1 MMIAKNKSKL
11 VVLLLVTSM
20 LLQLFGSVVM
30 FAAPVSEQK
39 IANSTT
45 AHSLDAMA
53 ELMVSTTYSEYLALH
68 DEIPDAKQNLEK
80 IYAKDYYIPEVV
92 DEETAEKVKD
102 YADVIVKTD
111 EISGEEVLY
120 TPGEGKVSFKVNVP
134 ETAMYTVKIKYRP
147 LVGSWDENRT
157 DDDSHGSNIERILI
171 IDDLVPFK
179 EARTLNFSRFWA
191 DDYVKV
197 FEDKKAFDESG
208 RYNFRLDFNKNEMR
222 PIKAEK
228 PEWVETY
235 ITDSETF
242 FDAPLKFMLEEGEH
256 VLTFEAACEP
266 MAIAWLEVGC
276 AEDVLTYEE
285 YLAKYEGAAS
295 SENAQ
300 AIMVHA
306 EIPYQTSEQVI
317 YAMNDRTSGITYP
330 QDPAASLLNTIGG
343 NGGDKWKSPGQWIKY
358 EIEVKDAG
366 WYDIVPRF
374 KQTVNQGLFSSRS
387 LKIDGEY
394 PFVEA
399 KTLQFK
405 YGDDW
410 QVSRLNDGKQDFMFY
425 LTEGKHTLEF
435 KAVLGD
441 MAGVLGEIENIQ
453 NKLNDYYRQI
463 LMITGSEPDEYTD
476 YEFSKLIPSVLTG
489 MKQEKKNLDAVSKAL
504 EEKIGTKGENT
515 VILDRISFLLDEMS
529 KDENKIAS
537 NLGNFKSY
545 IGSLGTWL
553 LSTKAQPLQLDYI
566 LVQPAGAK
574 LPKAN
579 ANFFESVAH
588 EFKSFVMSFF
598 TDYNSIGSATKI
610 DDDDPNAVEVW
621 ITTGRDQATIMRQMV
636 DGAFNNDAVSVNLKL
651 IAAGTLLPAT
661 LAGVGPDVS
670 MDADP
675 NGYGI
680 RNAVVPLNY
689 FQDET
694 VAKINERITLPGD
707 KKVLT
712 YDEVKK
718 TYFRDNDELFV
729 PLTLLDPDR
738 IEYEEDGK
746 TYKNIDGVERNGIVS
761 YGLPYTIDFP
771 MLFYRKD
778 IFVELGLEVPET
790 WDDVEAIIR
799 ALSENQ
805 MEMGFSQAMTQ
816 IYMYQS
822 GIEWF
827 ESAENYKDYYAN
839 PEEITR
845 DSREY
850 LRTVGIASNLGS
862 NGALDAFQRMTEW
875 FTLYGEPVTYDF
887 ANRFRTGEMPIA
899 IAAYS
904 VYNQLKVFAPEIAG
918 LWEFVQLP
926 GVERV
931 DDEGNKYIDHST
943 PGTPQAVM
951 MMKDAVDDLK
961 EGQDITDSLKA
972 QNAWTFLQWWVSK
985 DTQERFGQEQVALMG
1000 TAAKYNTANVDALLG
1015 QSWTAQEKK
1024 NLEQQFASLKGTPM
1038 SPGNYIVARFTNF
1051 AFYNV
1056 VDDGEV
1062 ASEAMRGYVDDIDHE
1077 LSRKRAEY
1085 GFLTKEDYFEE
1096 LGIER

>member
-11 VVLLLVTSM
+11 VVLVLVTSM
-20 LLQLFGSVVM
+20 LLQLFGSVAV
-30 FAAPVSEQK
+30 FAAPVSQQK
-39 IANSTT
+39 IANSVT
-45 AHSLDAMA
+45 ANSLDAMA
-53 ELMVSTTYSEYLALH
+53 ELMVSTTYEDYLALH
-68 DEIPDAKQNLEK
+68 EEIPDADENLPK
-80 IYAKDYYIPEVV
+80 ISGVDYYIPEN
-92 DEETAEKVKD
+92 AED
-102 YADVIVKTD
+102 ISDFADVEVV
-111 EISGEEVLY
+111 ENVLY
-120 TPGEGKVSFKVNVP
+120 TPGQGKVSFKVNVP
-134 ETAMYTVKIKYRP
+134 KTAMYTIKIKYLP
-147 LVGSWDENRT
+147 LVGSWDDERT
-157 DDDSHGSNIERILI
+157 DDDSHGSNIERILL

-179 EARTLNFSRFWA
+179 EARTLNFSRIWS
-191 DDYVKV
+191 DNYVLNAGYEEAV
-197 FEDKKAFDESG
+197 DEDG

-222 PIKAEK
+222 PTKAEA
-228 PEWVETY
+228 PEWIETY

-242 FDAPLKFMLEEGEH
+242 FNAPLKFMLEEGEH
-256 VLTFEAACEP
+256 VITFEAACEP
-266 MAIAWLEVGC
+266 MAIEWLEVGF
-276 AEDVLTYEE
+276 AEDIVTYEK
-285 YLAKYEGAAS
+285 YLDLHKDAKNPSDADV
-295 SENAQ
+295 NT
-300 AIMVHA
+300 IMIHA
-306 EIPYQTSEQVI
+306 ETPFQTSEQVI

-358 EIEVKDAG
+358 EVNIAESG
-366 WYDIVPRF
+366 WYEIIPRF

-387 LKIDGEY
+387 LKIDGNY

-399 KTLQFK
+399 KSLQFK

-410 QVSRLNDGKQDFMFY
+410 QVEKLNDGNQTFKFY
-425 LTEGKHTLEF
+425 LDEGRHTLEF
-435 KAVLGD
+435 MAVLGD
-441 MAGVLGEIENIQ
+441 MAGVLGEIESIQ
-453 NKLNDYYRQI
+453 TKLNDYYRQI

-489 MKQEKKNLDAVSKAL
+489 MKQEKNRLDKVSKEL

-553 LSTKAQPLQLDYI
+553 LSTKAQPLQLDYV
-566 LVQPAGAK
+566 LVQPADGK

-579 ANFFESVAH
+579 ANFFESIAH

-636 DGAFNNDAVSVNLKL
+636 DDSFNNESVSVNLKL

-707 KKVLT
+707 RKILT

-738 IEYEEDGK
+738 VEYEEDGK
-746 TYKNIDGVERNGIVS
+746 TFKNIDGVERNGVVS

-790 WDDVEAIIR
+790 WDDVEGVIR

-827 ESAENYKDYYAN
+827 ESAENYKDYYPN

-850 LRTVGIASNLGS
+850 LRTVGVATNLGS

-887 ANRFRTGEMPIA
+887 ANRFRTGEMPIS
-899 IAAYS
+899 IAMYTT
-904 VYNQLKVFAPEIAG
+904 YNQLKVFAPEIAG

-931 DDEGNKYIDHST
+931 DEEGNKYIDHST

-951 MMKDAVDDLK
+951 MMKDAVDDIK
-961 EGQDITDSLKA
+961 DGEDITDSKKA
-972 QNAWTFLQWWVSK
+972 QNAWAFLQWWVSK

-1015 QSWTAQEKK
+1015 QSWTAQEKV

-1056 VDDGEV
+1056 VNDGEV

-1085 GFLTKEDYFEE
+1085 GFLTKEEYFEE